1 VEEEWRRSG
10 GGAEEWRRKEEGGAG
25 RRRELG
31 REEVERKIE
40 KREIFLSSFFAGR
53 LKISFFLSFYQLCPQ
68 DDAFESFADARLGE
82 NTSPDRGIPGG
93 LQRKPHLRA

>member
-1 VEEEWRRSG
+1 VEEEWRRCG

-40 KREIFLSSFFAGR
+40 KREIF
-53 LKISFFLSFYQLCPQ
+53 
-68 DDAFESFADARLGE
+68 
-82 NTSPDRGIPGG
+82 
-93 LQRKPHLRA
+93 